1 MSSKWDNW
9 FCFQRSG
16 GGDARDYVSV
26 YSSGAFC
33 SQSKSKLGRSDS
45 ITQIKFSLEFI
56 RNNCFQICSK
66 ICCDVIC
73 ILMDSDPV
81 QLYAKPCFIVFTY
94 LTGWRTNKYD
104 WNNYKIE
111 IKIGNKFVLTDELI
125 TINNGDEFVN
135 NNNEIYPAELF
146 FLK

>member
-1 MSSKWDNW
+1 
-9 FCFQRSG
+9 
-16 GGDARDYVSV
+16 
-26 YSSGAFC
+26 
-33 SQSKSKLGRSDS
+33 
-45 ITQIKFSLEFI
+45 
-56 RNNCFQICSK
+56 
-66 ICCDVIC
+66 
-73 ILMDSDPV
+73 MDSDPV